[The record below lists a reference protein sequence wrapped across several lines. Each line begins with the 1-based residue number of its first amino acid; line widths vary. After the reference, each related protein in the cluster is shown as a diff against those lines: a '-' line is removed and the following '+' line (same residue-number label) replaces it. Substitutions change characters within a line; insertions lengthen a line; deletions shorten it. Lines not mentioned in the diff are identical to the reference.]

1 MIDGGVE
8 TAKIAPLVQRWWLV
22 AGTALLAL
30 VIWGSLT
37 PTPPHIEM
45 PVPQFDKVE
54 HITAYLLITA
64 WFSAAYPKRWSW
76 IVLGAVLLGGAI
88 EIAQGYTGRDPDWFD
103 WFADC
108 LGAAL
113 GAWYPARWVL
123 SLRLAFAA
131 SYVRRHP

>member
-1 MIDGGVE
+1 MAE
-8 TAKIAPLVQRWWLV
+8 TGKAALVVQRMWLG
-22 AGTALLAL
+22 AGAALLAL

-37 PTPPHIEM
+37 PTPPHIEL

-64 WFSAAYPKRWSW
+64 WFSAAYPKRWWW
-76 IVLGAVLLGGAI
+76 IAAGAALLGGAI

-108 LGAAL
+108 FGAAL
-113 GAWYPARWVL
+113 GAWYPTRWA
-123 SLRLAFAA
+123 SRLRLALVAIYA
-131 SYVRRHP
+131 RGHD